1 MNFFF
6 PEFNRKEWLESEEEK
21 FRKGLVTFDENN
33 FIHRVSLENRLN
45 NESVK

>member
-6 PEFNRKEWLESEEEK
+6 PEFNWEEWLKSEGEE
-21 FRKGLVTFDENN
+21 FRKGLITLDEDS
-33 FIHRVSLENRLN
+33 FIHRVSFENRFN